1 MNLDLKINQDFKLLY
16 TDDINKY
23 REFIFFGGR
32 GGAKTYE
39 MKQFLSIK
47 ALTEKCNILCLRE
60 FANKNKNSLLSEFKE
75 FLEKYNI
82 ETTLR
87 EYVVLGKKETAIK
100 ISIEEICFK
109 HNGSRIIFA
118 GINDNTAMA
127 LKSIA
132 NIKYCWIE
140 EASFLS
146 EYSYRILKPT
156 IRAKNSKIFFTF
168 NPHKKDDFIY
178 QKAINNTSDKV
189 YVKKVNYDTNAFFPD
204 VLELDRQD
212 DFKTL
217 PRDLYN
223 HIWLGEPLEY
233 NDSQVINTDLIGY
246 FNDNEKI
253 NYNETFLTADTAYSK
268 KESADFSVIGCFGK
282 INNEI
287 HLLRIFKGK
296 WEFNEL
302 QNILISAYEWTSINH
317 RAPRYVFIEKKA
329 SGISLLQ
336 ELQRTTHLPLK
347 EVTPKTDKYSRVSDV
362 LSELSR
368 LKLPLNKTNPVNS
381 WIEGFLNELKMFRSD
396 LKHEHDDQVDV
407 LCYALQYCKN
417 IKVDWNMIATLARRM

>member
-1 MNLDLKINQDFKLLY
+1 MNLDLQVNEAFKILY
-16 TDDINKY
+16 TPELNKY
-23 REFIFFGGR
+23 REVIYYGGR
-32 GGAKTYE
+32 GGAKTFE
-39 MKQFLSIK
+39 IVQFLGIK
-47 ALTEKCNILCLRE
+47 AISEKCNILCLRE
-60 FANKNKNSLLSEFKE
+60 FSKSNKNSLVSEFRE
-75 FLEKYNI
+75 FFNSYDI
-82 ETTLR
+82 ETKLKR
-87 EYVVLGKKETAIK
+87 YVVLNKNEFAVK
-100 ISIEEICFK
+100 IGVTEILFK
-109 HNGSRIIFA
+109 HNGSKIIFT
-118 GINDNTAMA
+118 GINDNTAMTI
-127 LKSIA
+127 KSIS
-132 NIKYCWIE
+132 NINYCWVE
-140 EASFLS
+140 EAVFLT
-146 EYSYRILKPT
+146 EYSYNILKPT
-156 IRAKNSKIFFTF
+156 IRAKNSKIFYTF
-168 NPHKKDDFIY
+168 NPQNKDDFLYLKTKI
-178 QKAINNTSDKV
+178 QDDLCL
-189 YVKKVNYDTNAFFPD
+189 VKKVNWSDNPFFPE
-204 VLELDRQD
+204 VLNQDRINNL
-212 DFKTL
+212 KTM
-217 PRDLYN
+217 PRDMYL
-223 HIWLGEPLEY
+223 HVWEGEPLEY

-317 RAPRYVFIEKKA
+317 RTPRYVFIEKKA

-362 LSELSR
+362 LSELPR
-368 LKLPLNKTNPVNS
+368 LKLPLNKTNPINS

>member
-1 MNLDLKINQDFKLLY
+1 MNLDLQVNEAFKILY
-16 TDDINKY
+16 TPELNKY
-23 REFIFFGGR
+23 REVIYYGGR
-32 GGAKTYE
+32 GGAKTFE
-39 MKQFLSIK
+39 MVQFLSIK

-60 FANKNKNSLLSEFKE
+60 FSKSNKNSLVSEFRE
-75 FLEKYNI
+75 FFNSYDI
-82 ETTLR
+82 ETKLK
-87 EYVVLGKKETAIK
+87 EYVVLNKNEFAVK
-100 ISIEEICFK
+100 IGVTEILFK
-109 HNGSRIIFA
+109 HNGSKIIFT
-118 GINDNTAMA
+118 GINDNTAMTI
-127 LKSIA
+127 KSIS
-132 NIKYCWIE
+132 NINYCWVE
-140 EASFLS
+140 EAVFLT
-146 EYSYRILKPT
+146 EYSYNILKPT
-156 IRAKNSKIFFTF
+156 IRAKNSKIFYTF
-168 NPHKKDDFIY
+168 NPQNKDDFLY
-178 QKAINNTSDKV
+178 LKAKIQDDLCL
-189 YVKKVNYDTNAFFPD
+189 VKKVNWSDNPFFPE
-204 VLELDRQD
+204 VLNQDRINNL
-212 DFKTL
+212 KTM
-217 PRDLYN
+217 PRDMYL
-223 HIWLGEPLEY
+223 HVWEGEPLEY

-347 EVTPKTDKYSRVSDV
+347 EITPKTDKYSRVSDV

-368 LKLPLNKTNPVNS
+368 LKLPLNKTNPINS

>member
-1 MNLDLKINQDFKLLY
+1 MNLDLQVNEAFKILY
-16 TDDINKY
+16 TPELNKY
-23 REFIFFGGR
+23 REVIYYGGR
-32 GGAKTYE
+32 GGAKTFE
-39 MKQFLSIK
+39 MVQFLSIK

-60 FANKNKNSLLSEFKE
+60 FSKSNKNSLVSEFRN
-75 FLEKYNI
+75 FFNSYDI
-82 ETTLR
+82 ETKLK
-87 EYVVLGKKETAIK
+87 EYVVLNKNEFAVK
-100 ISIEEICFK
+100 IGVTEILFK
-109 HNGSRIIFA
+109 HNGSKIIFT
-118 GINDNTAMA
+118 GINDNTAMTI
-127 LKSIA
+127 KSIS
-132 NIKYCWIE
+132 NINYCWVE
-140 EASFLS
+140 EAVFLT
-146 EYSYRILKPT
+146 EYSYNILKPT
-156 IRAKNSKIFFTF
+156 IRAKNSKIFYTF
-168 NPHKKDDFIY
+168 NPQNKDDFLYLKTKI
-178 QKAINNTSDKV
+178 QDDLCL
-189 YVKKVNYDTNAFFPD
+189 VKKVNWSDNPFFPE
-204 VLELDRQD
+204 VLNQDRINNL
-212 DFKTL
+212 KTM
-217 PRDLYN
+217 PRDMYL
-223 HIWLGEPLEY
+223 HVWLGEPLEY

-368 LKLPLNKTNPVNS
+368 LKLPLNKTNPINS

-417 IKVDWNMIATLARRM
+417 TKVDWNMIATLARRM

>member
-1 MNLDLKINQDFKLLY
+1 MNLDLQVNEAFKILY
-16 TDDINKY
+16 TPDLSKY
-23 REFIFFGGR
+23 REVVYYGGR
-32 GGAKTYE
+32 GGAKTFE
-39 MKQFLSIK
+39 MVQFLGVK
-47 ALTEKCNILCLRE
+47 AISEKCNILCLRE
-60 FANKNKNSLLSEFKE
+60 FSNKNKNSLVSAFREFFE
-75 FLEKYNI
+75 THNI
-82 ETTLR
+82 ETALR
-87 EYVVLGKKETAIK
+87 EYTILGKKETAIK
-100 ISIEEICFK
+100 ISIEEISFK

-118 GINDNTAMA
+118 GINDNTVMS
-127 LKSIA
+127 LKSIS
-132 NIKYCWIE
+132 NINYCWVE
-140 EASFLS
+140 EANFLTD
-146 EYSYRILKPT
+146 YSYNILKPT
-156 IRAKNSKIFFTF
+156 IRAKNSKIFYTF
-168 NPHKKDDFIY
+168 NPQNKDDYLYIKTKI
-178 QKAINNTSDKV
+178 QDDLCL
-189 YVKKVNYDTNAFFPD
+189 VKKVNWSDNPFFPE
-204 VLELDRQD
+204 VLNQDRINNL
-212 DFKTL
+212 KTM
-217 PRDLYN
+217 PRDMYL
-223 HIWLGEPLEY
+223 HVWEGEPLEY

-329 SGISLLQ
+329 SGMSLLQ

-368 LKLPLNKTNPVNS
+368 LKLPLNKTNPINS

-417 IKVDWNMIATLARRM
+417 AKVDWNMIATLARRI